1 VSLVLDTDV
10 VSYLFKGD
18 TRADALRTHLVG
30 RLLVVSFMT
39 VAELDRWA
47 LARNWGEA
55 RRSRLQ
61 EHLGNFIVHPFDRR
75 LCLEWAEVTDSAERN
90 GNRIGCADAWIAAT
104 ARMHS
109 VPLVTNNVAHYRGIE
124 RLAVLGPSS

>member
-1 VSLVLDTDV
+1 MSLVLDTDV

-47 LARNWGEA
+47 LAEDWEKRDGHDFKSTLA
-55 RRSRLQ
+55 TSSSTPS
-61 EHLGNFIVHPFDRR
+61 IVAF
-75 LCLEWAEVTDSAERN
+75 A
-90 GNRIGCADAWIAAT
+90 
-104 ARMHS
+104 
-109 VPLVTNNVAHYRGIE
+109 
-124 RLAVLGPSS
+124 